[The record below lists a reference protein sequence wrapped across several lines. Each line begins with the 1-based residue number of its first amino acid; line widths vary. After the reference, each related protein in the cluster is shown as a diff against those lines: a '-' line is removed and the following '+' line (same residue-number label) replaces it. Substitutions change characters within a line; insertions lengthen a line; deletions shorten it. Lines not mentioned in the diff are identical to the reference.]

1 MQIFKLFPTACAV
14 VICASFIS
22 VRADDTPVQAALRA
36 ALEQKMS
43 DLDKQQTQAPPVVA
57 TSPGAVKVQPSQH
70 TTNTVPAKATTPA
83 ANVAIPTPKPVMPA
97 PQAAP
102 AVAAPAVTAPATPAP
117 AVVTPAV
124 AAPVVAE
131 PQSAPAETAPATPAP
146 VANEPATPAEATP
159 ATTPAEAAPATP
171 PPAETKPAPTMTP
184 GEPAAAATIA
194 SETNAAPA
202 ASGTTPAAPVATMPT
217 EVTPAT
223 PPPTETRP
231 APPAI
236 TPAAGTVLQSPAMPA
251 MIKVKPGV
259 MSATNQINA
268 IYTGKELGL
277 KPIESPLLPV
287 SAAQQAQLQ
296 ALLAKY
302 KANQITPEEYYKQRA
317 EILAQP

>member
-1 MQIFKLFPTACAV
+1 MKLLPAVCAAV
-14 VICASFIS
+14 FCASFIS
-22 VRADDTPVQAALRA
+22 VRADDTPVQAAARA
-36 ALEQKMS
+36 ALEQKLNE
-43 DLDKQQTQAPPVVA
+43 LDTTQTQAPPVLV
-57 TSPGAVKVQPSQH
+57 TPSGAVVVQPDKSA
-70 TTNTVPAKATTPA
+70 TNVTRTVPAKTVTSPTAPAKTTSATKAVPAASRTTPA
-83 ANVAIPTPKPVMPA
+83 APVAPEPKNP
-97 PQAAP
+97 
-102 AVAAPAVTAPATPAP
+102 
-117 AVVTPAV
+117 
-124 AAPVVAE
+124 
-131 PQSAPAETAPATPAP
+131 PAEVT
-146 VANEPATPAEATP
+146 
-159 ATTPAEAAPATP
+159 PATP
-171 PPAETKPAPTMTP
+171 PPAETKPAPMMTP
-184 GEPAAAATIA
+184 VEPTAAATIT

-223 PPPTETRP
+223 PPPTETKP

-236 TPAAGTVLQSPAMPA
+236 TPAAGTVLQSPVRPA
-251 MIKVKPGV
+251 TIKVKPGV

-302 KANQITPEEYYKQRA
+302 KADQITPEEYHKQRA